1 MSGSTRNP
9 SPDSRFRLPD
19 PHVRPGEFLELD
31 WEMFGELC
39 RALAMRVARDY
50 HPEVVV
56 GVARAG
62 VIPAAIIA
70 SLLRID
76 FHAISISRR
85 MGLHGA
91 DDDVDVPALP
101 QVFSQVPRSVEGRR
115 VLLADEITTSGD
127 TLRLG
132 IAALREAQ
140 PAQVRTATTF
150 VRPRG
155 YRPDYHA
162 LETDA
167 TVIFPWDVKVFDG
180 ESWVINPRYRE
191 LLEGD

>member
-50 HPEVVV
+50 RPEVVV

-101 QVFSQVPRSVEGRR
+101 QVFSQVPRNVQGRR

>member
-1 MSGSTRNP
+1 MSGSTP
-9 SPDSRFRLPD
+9 SPSSGFSFRLPD
-19 PHVRPGEFLELD
+19 PHVRAGEFLELD

-50 HPEVVV
+50 RPEVVV

-91 DDDVDVPALP
+91 DDDADVLERP
-101 QVFSQVPRSVEGRR
+101 QVFSQVPRHIEGKR
-115 VLLADEITTSGD
+115 VLLTDEITTSGD

-132 IAALREAQ
+132 IATLREAH
-140 PAQVRTATTF
+140 PAQIRTATTF
-150 VRPRG
+150 VRPRA

-191 LLEGD
+191 LLEES

>member
-1 MSGSTRNP
+1 MSGSNSPP
-9 SPDSRFRLPD
+9 SPDSSFRFPD
-19 PHVRPGEFLELD
+19 PHVRAGEFLELD
-31 WEMFGELC
+31 WELFGELC
-39 RALAMRVARDY
+39 RALAMRVAREY
-50 HPEVVV
+50 RPEVVV

-85 MGLHGA
+85 MGLHGS
-91 DDDVDVPALP
+91 DDAAEISERP
-101 QVFSQVPRSVEGRR
+101 QVFSQVPRHIEGKR

-132 IAALREAQ
+132 IATLRGAQ
-140 PAQVRTATTF
+140 PAQIRTATTF

-191 LLEGD
+191 LLEES